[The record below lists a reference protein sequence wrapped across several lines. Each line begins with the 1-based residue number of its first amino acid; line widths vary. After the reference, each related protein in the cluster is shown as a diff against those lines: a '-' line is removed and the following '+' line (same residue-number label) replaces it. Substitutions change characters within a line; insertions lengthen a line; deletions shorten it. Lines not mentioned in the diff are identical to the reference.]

1 MIDIVFE
8 NGDFALCDK
17 PSGVLSTPSRIKD
30 ERFCLGTELEKHLGL
45 QIFPVH
51 RLDFEVSGLVLYAKN
66 ADAHRASNGWFE
78 NRLVDKV
85 YRALSTTQNF
95 DHIPANIS
103 NSRAAIDLRE
113 QQDFDWKSMM
123 LRGKKRTFE
132 SPQGKPSLT
141 QAHCLGS
148 LDGGWFRWDLHP
160 VTGRSHQLRFDMSRH
175 GFSILGDELYGS
187 RVKLSKNTIALRS
200 YRIDFTRCLDAK
212 SFGLPSYFEAPV
224 DEMSWLNQRHL

>member
-1 MIDIVFE
+1 MINILFE
-8 NGDFALCDK
+8 NKDFVLCDK

-30 ERFCLGTELEKHLGL
+30 ERVCLGTELEKHLGL

-66 ADAHRASNGWFE
+66 ADAHRASNSWFE

-85 YRALSTTQNF
+85 YRALSQAQSF

-103 NSRAAIDLRE
+103 NTRAAIDLKK
-113 QQDFDWKSMM
+113 QQNFVWKTMM

-132 SPQGKPSLT
+132 SPQGKPSVT
-141 QAHCLGS
+141 EAHFLGTHS
-148 LDGGWFRWDLHP
+148 GGVFRWDLHP

-175 GFSILGDELYGS
+175 GFSILGDLLYGS
-187 RVKLSKNTIALRS
+187 RVKLSNNTIALRS
-200 YRIDFTRCLDAK
+200 YRIDFSRCSEAK
-212 SFGLPSYFEAPV
+212 DFALPSYFEASV
-224 DEMSWLNQRHL
+224 DESSWITQCHL